1 MAQGVSMK
9 TPSTMSEAINT
20 KGRAPVGTREAILNA
35 AESLMSQ
42 RGYTAVSLRQIAKE
56 ANVNLSSVT
65 HFFKT
70 KENLLAA
77 IYDHHTRPMNA
88 RRKELL
94 QEAMRISNVDE
105 RLAAIVRAFILPA
118 FSSSSENGGGIRF
131 TRLRGLMSMEGHPI
145 AQKIIA
151 SAFDETSNR
160 FADAIAEALPGS
172 DRTSILWRGHFL
184 LGALY
189 YTLITPGR
197 IDRLTGDAGAGSDHN
212 RAIEELVRATV
223 ASLKELKTGGQ

>member
-1 MAQGVSMK
+1 MRPHSGLKK
-9 TPSTMSEAINT
+9 TN
-20 KGRAPVGTREAILNA
+20 RANARPPGGTRKAILDA

-42 RGYTAVSLRQIAKE
+42 RGYAGVSLREIAKQ
-56 ANVNLSSVT
+56 AGVNLSSVT

-77 IYDHHTRPMNA
+77 IYEHHTQPMNV
-88 RRKELL
+88 RRMELL
-94 QEAMRISNVDE
+94 QEAMRISNIDE

-118 FSSSSENGGGIRF
+118 FSTSVENGGGIRF
-131 TRLRGLMSMEGHPI
+131 TKLRGLMSMEGHPV
-145 AQKIIA
+145 AEKIIA

-160 FADAIAEALPGS
+160 LADAIAKTLPGA

-223 ASLKELKTGGQ
+223 ASFKELSAQGQQ

>member
-1 MAQGVSMK
+1 MQK
-9 TPSTMSEAINT
+9 PPKPTMTS
-20 KGRAPVGTREAILNA
+20 KGQSRAPVDTRDAILNS

-42 RGYTAVSLRQIAKE
+42 RGYTAVSLRQIARE
-56 ANVNLSSVT
+56 AGVNLSSVT

-77 IYDHHTRPMNA
+77 IYERHTRPMNA

-94 QEAMRISNVDE
+94 QEAMRISNIDE

-118 FSSSSENGGGIRF
+118 FSSSTANGGGIRF
-131 TRLRGLMSMEGHPI
+131 TRLRGMMSMEGHP
-145 AQKIIA
+145 AAKKIIA
-151 SAFDETSNR
+151 TSFDATSKR
-160 FADAIAEALPGS
+160 FANAIAETIPGS

-189 YTLITPGR
+189 YSLITPER
-197 IDRLTGDAGAGSDHN
+197 IDRLTGEPGTGSDHD
-212 RAIEELVRATV
+212 RAIDELVRATV
-223 ASLKELKTGGQ
+223 ASLKELETG